1 MPGVRLIDVWYLPN
15 LVWTSKESK
24 GNFTNKVI
32 YTVRPII
39 L

>member
-1 MPGVRLIDVWYLPN
+1 MRGGRLIDLWYLPN